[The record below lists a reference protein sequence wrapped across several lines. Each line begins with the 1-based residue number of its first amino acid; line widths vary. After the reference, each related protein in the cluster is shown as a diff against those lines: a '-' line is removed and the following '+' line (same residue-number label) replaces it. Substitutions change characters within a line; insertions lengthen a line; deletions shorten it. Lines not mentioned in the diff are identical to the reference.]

1 MERCWP
7 VPGSCACLFS
17 ELERLITNYPP
28 TLMAAWARAAIYK
41 QDLPLDSGRR
51 DGIRDSWMER
61 ALPPTAVSEGTRPQW
76 LQLPV

>member
-1 MERCWP
+1 
-7 VPGSCACLFS
+7 
-17 ELERLITNYPP
+17 
-28 TLMAAWARAAIYK
+28 MAAWARAAIYK

-76 LQLPV
+76 LQLPVWRAIPY